1 MKPKSPSTLRCVEE
15 HDRNH
20 SRLSAVV
27 LFCPASKGD
36 LMKAKSASVLRCM
49 EEALRSGQRAA
60 IAQSEADMIRELEM
74 MVAWL
79 EVAKSQALNGN
90 PSKTRL

>member
-1 MKPKSPSTLRCVEE
+1 
-15 HDRNH
+15 
-20 SRLSAVV
+20 
-27 LFCPASKGD
+27 
-36 LMKAKSASVLRCM
+36 M